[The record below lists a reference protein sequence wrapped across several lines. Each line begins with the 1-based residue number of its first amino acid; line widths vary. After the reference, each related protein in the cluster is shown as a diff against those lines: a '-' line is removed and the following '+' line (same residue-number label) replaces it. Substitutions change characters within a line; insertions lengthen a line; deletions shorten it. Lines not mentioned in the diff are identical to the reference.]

1 MTRFKFDLVDIIDV
15 NQDMLSADSPANR
28 LWQVLREGGDG
39 LDRNDARELG
49 QMLLDWANR

>member
-15 NQDMLSADSPANR
+15 NQDMLCGESPANR

-49 QMLLDWANR
+49 EALLKWANQ

>member
-1 MTRFKFDLVDIIDV
+1 VGIIDV
-15 NQDMLSADSPANR
+15 NEDMLCGDSPANR